1 MATVATAVLT
11 AIAGVAFLGVIL
23 LILGFLSFGILAPI
37 GGFAKSRADAH
48 RALARKTPA
57 TRSHVGRAA
66 LHR

>member
-11 AIAGVAFLGVIL
+11 AIAGVVFLGAIL

-57 TRSHVGRAA
+57 TGSHVGRAA
-66 LHR
+66 LHH